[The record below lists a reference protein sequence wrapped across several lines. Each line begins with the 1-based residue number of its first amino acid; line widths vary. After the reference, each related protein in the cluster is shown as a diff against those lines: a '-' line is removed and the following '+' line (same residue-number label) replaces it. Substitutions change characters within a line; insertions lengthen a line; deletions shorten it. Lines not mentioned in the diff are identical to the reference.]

1 MNGVEVECGLDAAH
15 YRELKVEWLVD
26 GGDDIVDE

>member
-1 MNGVEVECGLDAAH
+1 MNGVEVECGMYAAH